1 MFRNTLIT
9 GYRYLLRHPLYAV
22 INLAGLSIAMTSVIL
37 IMLYVMHENN
47 YDKQH
52 KDGETVVRL
61 VQGKWGLHSPSL
73 KYDLNDLSFIQHS
86 ARVDIMYGKRMSVRY
101 NEKLIN
107 MQDIIFTDP
116 EIFSIM
122 DYEFVA
128 GNETDALTNPFSMV
142 LTESMAA
149 TIFGDEDPIGKVI
162 RTNNKHLFT
171 ITAVIKDI
179 SHSHLSFNGIAIFED
194 IPAMTNQEDFLK
206 RVGHWNFNYYLRLAE
221 GTSHQ
226 QAIADINAHLT
237 GRQSWVESGEP
248 AFWLQPIDAVYFD
261 QSIDYEMGIVHG
273 NRTMVH
279 VFLVVAFIIM
289 MLALINFIN
298 ITTANATNRAKETGV
313 RKVIGSSKAALV
325 VQYTSEAILI
335 SLAAM
340 LIALLLVE
348 ISLPTLRALLQKD
361 LMIDFLYP
369 ATLLLLI
376 GGASLLGLLAGLFP
390 AYLLSAF
397 KPVEVLKGFSDR
409 TSGKASLRSIL
420 TVLQFVIS
428 ITLISTTI
436 IVYQQVDFM
445 NSKSL
450 GINIENMAY
459 SRVSPDIQNAKSAFK
474 EKLMQHPGITAV
486 AYTNAIPGGITW
498 QESIKVDGES
508 RQYTFL
514 PTTYEFLQ
522 MIELPI
528 SEGRQFS
535 NSIADEAGSI
545 IINRAAAAY
554 FGWEEPLG
562 HTEQTTYRGALKV
575 VGITE
580 DFHFNDVSQSVGPL
594 MIALNDESSFIL
606 CFKIDPN
613 IRKDALAHF
622 EESWVSFSPEF
633 PVEYRFVEEAFTS
646 FYQEQGVQMK
656 VFVLFSILSIIIAAL
671 GLYGMA
677 AYMANRKRRE
687 VCIRKIHG
695 AGLESI
701 YLMLSL
707 NMLKLVALAF
717 IIACPIAWYMVNQW
731 LQGFPYQIAIDWWVF
746 GIAGMISIIIS
757 QLTITGQVFRVARVN
772 PAEAL
777 RYE

>member
-1 MFRNTLIT
+1 MFRNVLIT
-9 GYRYLLRHPLYAV
+9 GYRYLIRHPLYAF
-22 INLAGLSIAMTSVIL
+22 INLAGLGIAMASVIL
-37 IMLYVMHENN
+37 IMLYVVHEKN

-52 KDGETVVRL
+52 KDGEAVVRL

-73 KYDLNDLSFIQHS
+73 KYDLNELSFIQHS
-86 ARVDIMYGKRMSVRY
+86 ARVDFMYGRRMSVRY
-101 NEKLIN
+101 NEKLLN
-107 MQDIIFTDP
+107 VRDIIFTDP

-122 DYEFVA
+122 QYEFVA
-128 GNETDALTNPFSMV
+128 GNKEDALANPYSMV

-149 TIFGDEDPIGKVI
+149 TIFGEENPIGKVI
-162 RTNNKHLFT
+162 RVDNKHLFT
-171 ITAVIKDI
+171 ITALIKDV
-179 SHSHLSFNGIAIFED
+179 SHSHLSFNGMAIFED

-206 RVGHWNFNYYLRLAE
+206 RVGHWNFNYYLRLVDDAPHE
-221 GTSHQ
+221 
-226 QAIADINAHLT
+226 QAIADINTHLT
-237 GRQSWVESGEP
+237 GKQSWIESGKP
-248 AFWLQPIDAVYFD
+248 DFNFQHIDAIYFD
-261 QSIDYEMGIVHG
+261 QSIDYEMGIAHG

-289 MLALINFIN
+289 LLALINFIN

-313 RKVIGSSKAALV
+313 RKVIGSSKPALV
-325 VQYTSEAILI
+325 VQYTSEAVLI

-348 ISLPTLRALLQKD
+348 LALPALKALLQKELSID
-361 LMIDFLYP
+361 LLSP

-390 AYLLSAF
+390 AWLLSAY
-397 KPVEVLKGFSDR
+397 KPIDVLKGFSDR
-409 TSGKASLRSIL
+409 ASGKGKLRGIL

-428 ITLISTTI
+428 ISLISTTI

-459 SRVSPDIQNAKSAFK
+459 ARISPDINNAKPAFR
-474 EKLMQHPGITAV
+474 EKLLQHPGISKV
-486 AYTNAIPGGITW
+486 AYTNAIPGRITW
-498 QESIKVDGES
+498 QEAFRVEGES
-508 RQYTFL
+508 RQYTFMV
-514 PTTYEFLQ
+514 TTAEFLE
-522 MIELPI
+522 MIELPVT
-528 SEGRQFS
+528 EGRHFT
-535 NSIADEAGSI
+535 NSVADESGSI

-562 HTEQTTYRGALKV
+562 HTEQAPYRGALTV

-594 MIALNDESSFIL
+594 VIYLRDESSYVL
-606 CFKIDPN
+606 CFRIDPN
-613 IRKDALAHF
+613 LRQEALAHF
-622 EESWVSFSPEF
+622 EETWVSFSPEF
-633 PVEYRFVEEAFTS
+633 PVEYGFVEEAFS
-646 FYQEQGVQMK
+646 GFYQEQGVQMR
-656 VFVLFSILSIIIAAL
+656 VFILFSILSILIAAL

-695 AGLESI
+695 AGLGSI
-701 YLMLSL
+701 YFMLSI
-707 NMLKLVALAF
+707 NMLKLVAVAF
-717 IIACPIAWYMVNQW
+717 LIACPIAWYIVSQW

-746 GIAGMISIIIS
+746 GIAGLVSIIIS